1 MYKSTGYSKVEG
13 FCEICGCSPC
23 DCHGVD
29 NELRIMG
36 TIGTHEA
43 REEPKLA
50 SWQDR
55 LPSFSLMQ
63 VESRLIQPENRIF
76 LPSMQGDLHSE
87 EGAHRENN
95 TRRSEGYGD

>member
-1 MYKSTGYSKVEG
+1 MFKSIGYSKIEG

-36 TIGTHEA
+36 AAGTHEA

-55 LPSFSLMQ
+55 LPSFSPLQ
-63 VESRLIQPENRIF
+63 VESRLIQSENRIL
-76 LPSMQGDLHSE
+76 LPSMQGDLPSE
-87 EGAHRENN
+87 EGAHRKNN
-95 TRRSEGYGD
+95 TRRS

>member
-1 MYKSTGYSKVEG
+1 MYKSTGYSKIEG

-36 TIGTHEA
+36 TAGTTKT
-43 REEPKLA
+43 RQISNLA
-50 SWQDR
+50 SRQDR

-63 VESRLIQPENRIF
+63 VESRLIQPENRIL
-76 LPSMQGDLHSE
+76 LPSMQGDLPSE
-87 EGAHRENN
+87 EGTHRENN
-95 TRRSEGYGD
+95 TRRS

>member
-1 MYKSTGYSKVEG
+1 MYKSTGYKKIEG

-23 DCHGVD
+23 DCHGVE

-36 TIGTHEA
+36 TAGSTKTRQISN
-43 REEPKLA
+43 LA

-63 VESRLIQPENRIF
+63 VESRLIQPKNRIL
-76 LPSMQGDLHSE
+76 LPSMQGDLPSE

-95 TRRSEGYGD
+95 TRRS